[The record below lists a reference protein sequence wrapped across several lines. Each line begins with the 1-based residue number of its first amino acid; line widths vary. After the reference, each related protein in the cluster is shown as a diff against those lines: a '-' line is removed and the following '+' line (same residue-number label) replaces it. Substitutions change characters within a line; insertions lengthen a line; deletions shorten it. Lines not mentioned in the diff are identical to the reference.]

1 MERFDEGLYLT
12 TSQVAELAD
21 VHPSTVKRW
30 CNDGDLP
37 YDTTDGGHRRIYLA
51 DVLALTGR
59 KGIDTILD
67 HFAPYQAHV
76 WTAIQ
81 EAIEEDNYERFRSL
95 ALGWLDRGK
104 IERMGWLFREFGRHP
119 RIPFESFGD
128 KAIRSFMAE
137 IGELWRSG
145 ALRSGEE
152 HMATEMLVET
162 LLRLRDQGGR
172 SDIAGGA
179 TPPVAIVG
187 AMEGDRHHLA
197 SLCLRIMLE
206 RRGWHVYYLG
216 ADVPVED
223 FAALQR
229 QHRAGLVCVSFAPPN
244 TGADMQRCVRILSEF
259 YNGAHPWTLVLGGA
273 VHPLPKIDVTPFEDF
288 RIFTSLTDFG
298 VALDEGLARSDSGP
312 GETAADSTFSAEA

>member
-30 CNDGDLP
+30 CNDGDLA
-37 YDTTDGGHRRIYLA
+37 YDATDGGHRRIYLA
-51 DVLALTGR
+51 DVLSLTRARGME
-59 KGIDTILD
+59 TILD
-67 HFAPYQAHV
+67 HFAPYEAHV
-76 WTAIQ
+76 WTAIE
-81 EAIEEDNYERFRSL
+81 EAVEEDNYERFRSL

-104 IERMGWLFREFGRHP
+104 IDRMGWLFREFGRHP

-128 KAIRSFMAE
+128 KAIRSFMVE

-162 LLRLRDQGGR
+162 LLRLRDE
-172 SDIAGGA
+172 GA
-179 TPPVAIVG
+179 KAVGDADERTPVAIVG

-223 FAALQR
+223 FAALQS
-229 QHRAGLVCVSFAPPN
+229 QHRAELVCVSFAPPN

-259 YNGAHPWTLVLGGA
+259 YDEAHPWTLVLGGG
-273 VHPLPKIDVTPFEDF
+273 VHPLPEIDVTPFSEF
-288 RIFTSLTDFG
+288 RIFTSLSDFG
-298 VALDEGLARSDSGP
+298 VALEEGLAHPEGGVP
-312 GETAADSTFSAEA
+312 QAEESTLSAEA